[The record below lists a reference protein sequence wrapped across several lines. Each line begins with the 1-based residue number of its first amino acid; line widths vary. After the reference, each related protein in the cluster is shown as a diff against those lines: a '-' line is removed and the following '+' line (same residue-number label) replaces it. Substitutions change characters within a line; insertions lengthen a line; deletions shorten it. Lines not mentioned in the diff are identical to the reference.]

1 VTTVYAIHETDA
13 THLEDVIV
21 KMRKMGAPTIR
32 VVDCFDFF
40 MALEGSHRLAAA
52 AKLGLTPTFVVFEQ
66 DDIVD
71 LSDLDI
77 DTYNINLG
85 ETYTAG
91 ELAGELIGMHN
102 PKFSFCGS

>member
-1 VTTVYAIHETDA
+1 MTTVYAIHDTDA
-13 THLEDVIV
+13 AHLEEVIAE
-21 KMRKMGAPTIR
+21 MRKMGAPTIR
-32 VVDCFDFF
+32 VVDCGDFF

-52 AKLGLTPTFVVFEQ
+52 AALGLTPELIVYEQ
-66 DDIVD
+66 GDVVD

-77 DTYNINLG
+77 DTHNLNLG

-102 PKFSFCGS
+102 PTFSF